1 MKTMLS
7 RQKRLALEHVSSIL
21 KKNQRPIPLEQFVGD
36 ISEKL
41 VLWALHTLKNRGSV
55 DEHHDGD
62 RLAYVLRRKV

>member
-21 KKNQRPIPLEQFVGD
+21 KKNQRPITLDQFSGD
-36 ISEKL
+36 ISESL
-41 VLWALHTLKNRGSV
+41 VLWAINTLKHRGSV